1 MTNGRETWEQ
11 AAWLLR
17 KVRRRGRDRAAQRV
31 HVTRTLPG
39 EVGGEK
45 ERLYDGHADNDPIP
59 RASSN

>member
-1 MTNGRETWEQ
+1 MGARLGSK
-11 AAWLLR
+11 LLGCFR